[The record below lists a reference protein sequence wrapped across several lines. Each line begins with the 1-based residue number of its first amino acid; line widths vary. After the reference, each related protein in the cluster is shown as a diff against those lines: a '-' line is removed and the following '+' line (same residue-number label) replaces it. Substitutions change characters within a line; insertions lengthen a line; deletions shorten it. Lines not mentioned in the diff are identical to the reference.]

1 MKRRKYKD
9 IETNKEEREKEMKR
23 RKCKD
28 IETNK
33 EEREKK

>member
-9 IETNKEEREKEMKR
+9 IETNKEEREKEMKG

-33 EEREKK
+33 E

>member
-1 MKRRKYKD
+1 M
-9 IETNKEEREKEMKR
+9 NR

-33 EEREKK
+33 EEREKEMKGRKCKDIATNKEEREKK

>member
-1 MKRRKYKD
+1 MNRRKYKD
-9 IETNKEEREKEMKR
+9 IETNKEEREKEMKG

-33 EEREKK
+33 E